1 MSSLCCLY
9 VVFMLSLCRLY
20 VISLSE
26 GYQIEVFS
34 YANYVAELVAH
45 LAINLKVVGS
55 SPGLGNLI
63 FQVFRHIFQ
72 WIV

>member
-1 MSSLCCLY
+1 
-9 VVFMLSLCRLY
+9 MLSLCRLY

-26 GYQIEVFS
+26 AYQIEDIS

-45 LAINLKVVGS
+45 SAINLKVLGS

-63 FQVFRHIFQ
+63 FQNIFLGFFPFG
-72 WIV
+72 ILD